1 MKSGNNSDFLK
12 TDINVIAND
21 RRERG
26 NLIFLYLTNRLLRRF
41 APRNDKKQCFL
52 ENLKHYVRFAGAYY
66 INANIAILCRLI
78 YHSNTFTASSGAFIF
93 SSHSIKYPC
102 ISATFSE
109 LSEAIFFSA

>member
-1 MKSGNNSDFLK
+1 MFVEIQLINIIYRGSRITLQVGNNSDFLK

-52 ENLKHYVRFAGAYY
+52 ENLKHYTG
-66 INANIAILCRLI
+66 
-78 YHSNTFTASSGAFIF
+78 
-93 SSHSIKYPC
+93 
-102 ISATFSE
+102 
-109 LSEAIFFSA
+109 